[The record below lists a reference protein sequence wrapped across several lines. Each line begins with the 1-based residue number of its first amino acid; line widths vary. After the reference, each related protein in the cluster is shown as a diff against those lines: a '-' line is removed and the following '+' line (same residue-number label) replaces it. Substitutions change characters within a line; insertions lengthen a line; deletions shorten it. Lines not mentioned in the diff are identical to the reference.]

1 MSDCSNSELYK
12 DLYLSLFNSITDAL
26 DALGKHDTDKCSYIL
41 REAQK
46 NAKNFISLLMFENKP
61 EKFSA
66 PGAVAPGAF
75 FYSKTNNDSRF
86 YGQML
91 QSQ

>member
-12 DLYLSLFNSITDAL
+12 DLYLSLFNNITDAL

-46 NAKNFISLLMFENKP
+46 KCEELYISADVRK
-61 EKFSA
+61 
-66 PGAVAPGAF
+66 
-75 FYSKTNNDSRF
+75 
-86 YGQML
+86 
-91 QSQ
+91 